1 MPKVASSQRK
11 FLEVFL
17 EMLEA
22 QEGALDAGDLAEV
35 EKLSA
40 LRRKRVDDAAA
51 ILPPM
56 VPWQPD
62 VAELASV
69 AHQSLARVQ
78 QGTDKCLAVLQQQ
91 MAKLTHS
98 QEAVQFYFGQGI
110 VCEQMWVA

>member
-1 MPKVASSQRK
+1 
-11 FLEVFL
+11 VFL

-35 EKLSA
+35 EKLSS
-40 LRRKRVDDAAA
+40 LRRKRVDDAAR

-62 VAELASV
+62 VVELASV

-78 QGTDKCLAVLQQQ
+78 QSTDECLAVLQRQ
-91 MAKLTHS
+91 MAKLAES
-98 QEAVQFYFGQGI
+98 QDAVRFYFGQGI